1 MSFYQ
6 EYLQYKKFDYAGF
19 FARINEADIERIL
32 AKERINEFDYLALL
46 SETAEQY
53 LEPMAQKAHRLTV
66 QHFGRVIQLYTPI
79 YLANYCV
86 NACVYCGFRASNKL
100 ERKKLSLPE
109 VEKEAALIAATG
121 LKHVIILTGESRKM
135 SPVSYIKDCVEVLK
149 KYFASICIEVYP
161 LKEHEYVE
169 LIQAGVD
176 ALTIYQETYNEDL
189 YLELHPAGPKR
200 NYLYRLEAPERACRA
215 GIRSANLGALL
226 GLEQWQSDAFLTGLH
241 AHYLQKNYPG
251 VDVAISLPRLRPH
264 LGGYQPRC
272 IISDKN
278 LVQYMLAFRLFIP
291 RAGITI
297 STRERAEF
305 RDNLLRLGV
314 TKMSAGSCT
323 AVGGRASDNEVIGQF
338 DISDQRGVE
347 EMKKMVYA
355 QGYQPVFKDWHQ
367 F

>member
-6 EYLQYKKFDYAGF
+6 EYKRYESFDFENYFSRLTGT
-19 FARINEADIERIL
+19 DIERIL
-32 AKERINEFDYLALL
+32 NKDRINEFDYLALL
-46 SETAEQY
+46 SESAEPY

-66 QHFGRVIQLYTPI
+66 QHFGRVMQLYTPI

-86 NACVYCGFRASNKL
+86 NSCVYCGFRVNNKL

-109 VEKEAALIAATG
+109 VEKEAAIIAATG

-135 SPVSYIKDCVEVLK
+135 SPVSYLLDCVEVLK
-149 KYFASICIEVYP
+149 KYFASISIEIYP
-161 LKEHEYVE
+161 LEEHEYAE
-169 LIQAGVD
+169 LIKAGVD
-176 ALTIYQETYNEDL
+176 ALTIYQETYNEKL
-189 YLELHPAGPKR
+189 YLDLHPAGPKR

-215 GIRSANLGALL
+215 GIRSVNLGALL
-226 GLEQWQSDAFLTGLH
+226 GLDHWRPETFLTGLH
-241 AHYLQKNYPG
+241 AHYLQKHYPE

-264 LGGYQPRC
+264 LGGFEPRC
-272 IISDKN
+272 VVSDKN
-278 LVQYMLAFRLFIP
+278 LVQYLLAFRLFMP

-323 AVGGRASDNEVIGQF
+323 AVGGRASGKEAIGQF
-338 DISDQRGVE
+338 DISDERGVE
-347 EMKKMVYA
+347 EMKEMIYH